1 MPRLTT
7 TLRGVA
13 LALLIPP
20 LLPAVAPAQDVIV
33 RYRPGADAADRAEA
47 RRGADVRRRETLP
60 LAGLEVV
67 DPPAGV
73 SASAAAAALERE
85 PEVLYAEADVP
96 RVALAVPDDR
106 FFALQWALRNTGQTI
121 RGSAGAPDADVDA
134 DLAWD
139 VTTGGGA
146 VTVAVI
152 DGGMALEHPDL
163 APNRFVNRAEAE
175 GRAGVDDD
183 GNGLVDDAGGYDFVE
198 RDPAPQDA
206 DGHGTHVAGTI
217 GARGGD
223 GVGVAGVT
231 WGSRLLPLRVLDGA
245 GGGTA
250 SDAIR
255 AYGYA
260 ARAGARVANLS
271 FGGATASRAERDA
284 LAAAPGV
291 LFVAA
296 AGNDGED
303 NDVVGS
309 YPCEYELAN
318 VVCVAAS
325 DRDDRLASFSNS
337 GATSVDLAAPGVD
350 IASTVLDGGYAY
362 MDGTSM
368 AAPHVAGAA
377 ALVLS
382 RTPGLTTA
390 GLRSVLLD
398 SADRRPALA
407 GRVVTGARLNAAA
420 AVALAEG
427 APSAPPPGEGRST
440 APAPAPGAGT
450 APAPA
455 PEPFPAP
462 APAPLPALAPAPVLA
477 PGPAPAP
484 AAGAVPPADRTAPV
498 LARIAVTPRSTVAD
512 LVRRGLGVRLAVSE
526 GVTLRVELRRG
537 TRVVAARTVRAPR
550 AGATGAELRLGPAAR
565 ARLGRPRGPVTLS
578 VRLRAV
584 DAAGNAQTVIR
595 RLRVRP

>member
-1 MPRLTT
+1 MSVMA
-7 TLRGVA
+7 TLLRTAA
-13 LALLIPP
+13 LALVTALAGAAP
-20 LLPAVAPAQDVIV
+20 APAQDVIV
-33 RYRPGADAADRAEA
+33 RYRPGADATDRADA
-47 RRGADVRRRETLP
+47 RQGADVRRREGLP

-73 SASAAAAALERE
+73 SAAVAAAALERE
-85 PEVLYAEADVP
+85 PQVLYAEPDVP

-106 FFALQWALRNTGQTI
+106 FFALQWALRNTGQTVD
-121 RGSAGAPDADVDA
+121 GTGGTPDADVDA
-134 DLAWD
+134 TEAWD
-139 VTTGGGA
+139 LTTGSGA

-152 DGGMALEHPDL
+152 DSGMTLSHPDL
-163 APNRFVNRAEAE
+163 APNRFVNPGEAQ
-175 GRAGVDDD
+175 GRTGVDDD
-183 GNGLVDDAGGYDFVE
+183 GNGLVDDVGGYDFVE
-198 RDPAPQDA
+198 GDGTPQDV
-206 DGHGTHVAGTI
+206 DGHGTHVAGTL

-271 FGGATASRAERDA
+271 FGGPTPSRAERDA
-284 LAAAPGV
+284 LAAAPNV

-325 DRDDRLASFSNS
+325 DRDDRLAPFSNH
-337 GATSVDLAAPGVD
+337 GATSVDLAAPGVR
-350 IASTVLDGGYAY
+350 IAGPHLGDGYAY
-362 MDGTSM
+362 LSGTSM

-377 ALVLS
+377 ALALS
-382 RTPGLTTA
+382 RNPGLTTA

-407 GRVVTGARLNAAA
+407 GRVATGARLDAAA
-420 AVALAEG
+420 AVASAGAATTSG
-427 APSAPPPGEGRST
+427 APTSGAPAGQDRATAPAGAPAPAAEPAPAPAADP
-440 APAPAPGAGT
+440 APAPAPV
-450 APAPA
+450 
-455 PEPFPAP
+455 P
-462 APAPLPALAPAPVLA
+462 APAPLPAAAVL
-477 PGPAPAP
+477 
-484 AAGAVPPADRTAPV
+484 PPADRTAPLLTGV
-498 LARIAVTPRSTVAD
+498 AVPPRSTAAG
-512 LVRRGLGVRLAVSE
+512 LVGRGLAVRLAVSE
-526 GVTLRVELRRG
+526 PVTLRVELLRG
-537 TRVVAARTVRAPR
+537 TRVVAARTVRATR
-550 AGATGAELRLGPAAR
+550 AGVAGTVLRLGRTAR
-565 ARLGRPRGPVTLS
+565 ERLGRPRRPVTLT

-584 DAAGNAQTVIR
+584 DAAGNRRTVTR
-595 RLRVRP
+595 RLRVLP